1 MTTNRKKVM
10 SIALAAML
18 GLSSFYGVK
27 ASSAATDKEVSQTVY
42 ENQVFGIADAA
53 SGSAASGSA
62 VTGPSVVAPVT
73 TPVPTAP
80 VATPVPT
87 APASTTVPADP
98 GPGGDAVTGA
108 SAFGLDTTHVCRM
121 AGKSLTLTLGNIPKD
136 RGIPTVTFSS
146 DNPEVAAVA
155 GGSISTDY
163 SSATANINLLKAGTT
178 VIHAT
183 VFGQE
188 FTCEIKVVAAM
199 SEADFGWYHSENF
212 ISFCKRMVK
221 KKKWVWAFQGEW
233 GTPEK
238 YGSTYRGIKI
248 GMSRADVENVYGE
261 LKLKTCKREK
271 DKFLYEKGFNTS
283 TKKLKV
289 KYYADLKY
297 GSKYVIRVYFTSA
310 EKLFGFNMVM
320 NYSYINKKVSKSS
333 FKKSLGKQYSV
344 IY

>member
-1 MTTNRKKVM
+1 MTTMTTNRKRIM
-10 SIALAAML
+10 SVALAAML
-18 GLSSFYGVK
+18 GLSSFCGVK
-27 ASSAATDKEVSQTVY
+27 ASSAAADMKTDGEAAVIS
-42 ENQVFGIADAA
+42 IADATSGSAA
-53 SGSAASGSA
+53 SGSAASGPA
-62 VTGPSVVAPVT
+62 VTDPVTTPAPVVTPAPADPGTEPVTGPSV
-73 TPVPTAP
+73 
-80 VATPVPT
+80 
-87 APASTTVPADP
+87 
-98 GPGGDAVTGA
+98 
-108 SAFGLDTTHVCRM
+108 FGLDTVSVCRM
-121 AGKSLTLTLGNIPKD
+121 AGKSITLTLRNIPTD
-136 RGIPTVTFSS
+136 RGIPTVTFAS

-163 SSATANINLLKAGTT
+163 TTATATISLQKAGIT
-178 VIHAT
+178 VIRAT
-183 VFGQE
+183 VFGQQ
-188 FTCEIKVVAAM
+188 FTCDVKVVEAM

-283 TKKLKV
+283 SKKLKV

-310 EKLFGFNMVM
+310 GKLFGFNMVM
-320 NYSYINKKVSKSS
+320 NYSYVNKKLSKSS
-333 FKKSLGKQYSV
+333 FKRSLGKQYSV